1 MKVVQGRLKS
11 LGAFTFGTLAAC
23 QIHASTWT
31 VSFDPAAPVN
41 TNGWDLSQSSAQQ
54 KTTQSP
60 AGRKLEP
67 KNKGDTSIIES
78 PLHSARI
85 RAVSLAFKCVSA
97 KIGNASKV
105 EVFGRA
111 ATGADYRVLF
121 SESGLPGSPTNLCSS
136 SYATP
141 LADFDCRQIKIAYT
155 KDSGNLVVSSVSFE
169 DDAIRAEPPT
179 NLRTE
184 VVDAETR
191 RVRVSWDL
199 AEGLSQSEWR
209 TFTTATVGGIGSS
222 ETLWRE
228 SFDGVPAVTT
238 AKKLDATALAALGF
252 GDWDAV
258 NVRQS
263 PVAGALLI
271 GWESHASGSLTTPPL
286 ECDFAAGHTL
296 VIRAA
301 TRDVNT
307 GILPV
312 AVVSGVVTS
321 HVADVAITKTPQDCQ
336 VSLPAL
342 AATDRIFVHSL
353 TNFASEQTF
362 IYDLA
367 ICADG
372 AYQAEAVVTN
382 AASDVTAVQG
392 HSVEMIVPTGGTN
405 LWLEAR
411 TVYGDETSA
420 WTEPFLV
427 TLSDAGSGE
436 SDGDGTDDEPSSLV
450 APSRIRAG
458 RLPDG
463 RIRVGW
469 NAPDGATN
477 VKLRVWTL
485 SRTDGGLAAVAE
497 GDILWCETFANA
509 PATNSNSNI
518 NVDDADKLRLYT
530 DRGAEGWDVSRCVS
544 VALATETSVLKIGT
558 GDKTGVLA
566 SKSLGVT
573 GEDLT
578 LVVTAKRGT
587 GEKNSGVTLK
597 AATLSSDGI
606 QTNVLG
612 QSATL
617 TAAWTECVFPI
628 PVALT
633 GDESLLVASVI
644 GTPKDGRALLNDIA
658 LVRNYV
664 AASVVTNE
672 RLFVDCG
679 LSASYDFAAADNG
692 SVLFVSLA
700 AQDANGQ
707 TSDWTEPLELDPS
720 ALADWRDRFVTM
732 KQEDVSTVFIPED
745 LPIPDGKNWDVSE
758 SPFRFWV
765 QGEEVFTLAN
775 RDATKQLNVGVYVC
789 TNVFGKNWAVLVPGS
804 PDTVA
809 EVKDAECR
817 LAIRTDAF
825 AARRLELSGTFA
837 QLNATNKEE
846 KVLSLQYRTIRPDGT
861 TSDWQT
867 MDEYVS
873 TYTSADLSPDLTGTQ
888 KDVSCAA
895 NFRLPRGSTIE
906 ARVYCRKA
914 YNSGREPP
922 LGFREFCVRVL
933 GVGPSLLY
941 IIR

>member
-1 MKVVQGRLKS
+1 MKVARRNLGSLGVFT
-11 LGAFTFGTLAAC
+11 LGAFAAC

-41 TNGWDLSQSSAQQ
+41 TNGWDLG
-54 KTTQSP
+54 KTTEQKERSSTQP
-60 AGRKLEP
+60 GGRKFDP
-67 KNKGDTSIIES
+67 AKGSAVSIES
-78 PLHSARI
+78 PLYEANIRMVALSAWGNTLNSTSRVEVWGRADATAAYTLLFSRAELSNKLLENEPLDRI
-85 RAVSLAFKCVSA
+85 TVPEDFACRQL
-97 KIGNASKV
+97 KIG
-105 EVFGRA
+105 
-111 ATGADYRVLF
+111 
-121 SESGLPGSPTNLCSS
+121 
-136 SYATP
+136 
-141 LADFDCRQIKIAYT
+141 YT
-155 KDSGNLVVSSVSFE
+155 KSGGTWVLAKVTVT

-184 VVDAETR
+184 VVDAEAR
-191 RVRVSWDL
+191 CVRVSWDL
-199 AEGLSQSEWR
+199 AAGLSESEWR
-209 TFTTATVGGIGSS
+209 TFTTATVGGIGDS

-238 AKKLDATALAALGF
+238 AKKLDAAALAALGF

-271 GWESHASGSLTTPPL
+271 GWGSHDSGSLTTPPL
-286 ECDFAAGHTL
+286 GRDLAAGHTL

-312 AVVSGVVTS
+312 SVVSGVVTS
-321 HVADVAITKTPQDCQ
+321 HVADVAITKAPQDCL

-372 AYQAEAVVTN
+372 AYVAESVVTN
-382 AASDVTAVQG
+382 AASDVT
-392 HSVEMIVPTGGTN
+392 SVGGNSAEVTIPTGGTN

-411 TVYGDETSA
+411 TVYNGELSA

-436 SDGDGTDDEPSSLV
+436 SDGDGENDDSSDLA

-469 NAPDGATN
+469 NVPDGATN
-477 VKLRVWTL
+477 VKLRVWT
-485 SRTDGGLAAVAE
+485 RTTSGGLAAVAE
-497 GDILWCETFANA
+497 GDVLWRETFANA
-509 PATNSNSNI
+509 PATNSSVAI
-518 NVDDADKLRLYT
+518 STEEKLRLYT
-530 DRGAEGWDVSRCVS
+530 DWGAEGWDVSRCVS

-644 GTPKDGRALLNDIA
+644 GTPKDGRALLDDIA

-679 LSASYDFAAADNG
+679 LSASYDFAAADHG
-692 SVLFVSLA
+692 SVLFASLS
-700 AQDANGQ
+700 AQGADGL
-707 TSDWTEPLELDPS
+707 TSDWTEPFALDPS
-720 ALADWRDRFVTM
+720 ALGEWNDRHVTM
-732 KQEDVSTVFIPED
+732 RTSESQLTFDVD
-745 LPIPDGKNWDVSE
+745 GLPRPDGKNWDVSE
-758 SPFRFWV
+758 SPFRFLV

-789 TNVFGKNWAVLVPGS
+789 TNVFEKNWVVLIPGS

-817 LAIRTDAF
+817 LTIRTDAF

-837 QLNATNKEE
+837 QLNASNENE
-846 KVLSLQYRTIRPDGT
+846 KRLLLQYRAIRPDGT

-867 MDEYVS
+867 MGEYVS
-873 TYTSADLSPDLTGTQ
+873 TYMSADLSPDLVGTQ
-888 KDVSCAA
+888 TNLSCAVDVR
-895 NFRLPRGSTIE
+895 FPRGSTVE
-906 ARVYCRKA
+906 ARVYCRKT
-914 YNSGREPP
+914 NESGREPP
-922 LGFREFCVRVL
+922 LGFRDLRVRVL
-933 GVGPSLLY
+933 GVGPSLVFV
-941 IIR
+941 IR

>member
-1 MKVVQGRLKS
+1 MKVARRNLGSLGVFT
-11 LGAFTFGTLAAC
+11 LGAFAAC

-41 TNGWDLSQSSAQQ
+41 TNGWDLG
-54 KTTQSP
+54 KTTEQKERSSTQP
-60 AGRKLEP
+60 GGRKFDP
-67 KNKGDTSIIES
+67 AKGSAVSIES
-78 PLHSARI
+78 PLYEANIRMVALSAWGNTLNSTSRVEVWGRADVTAAYTLLFSRAELSNKLLENEPLDRI
-85 RAVSLAFKCVSA
+85 TVPEDFACRQL
-97 KIGNASKV
+97 KIG
-105 EVFGRA
+105 
-111 ATGADYRVLF
+111 
-121 SESGLPGSPTNLCSS
+121 
-136 SYATP
+136 
-141 LADFDCRQIKIAYT
+141 YT
-155 KDSGNLVVSSVSFE
+155 KSGGTWVLAKVTVT

-184 VVDAETR
+184 VVDVEAR

-199 AEGLSQSEWR
+199 AEGLSESEWR
-209 TFTTATVGGIGSS
+209 TFTTATVGGIVDS

-238 AKKLDATALAALGF
+238 AKKLDAAALAALGF

-286 ECDFAAGHTL
+286 GRDLAAGHTL

-312 AVVSGVVTS
+312 SVVSGVVTS
-321 HVADVAITKTPQDCQ
+321 HVADVAITKAPQDCL

-372 AYQAEAVVTN
+372 AYVAESVVTN
-382 AASDVTAVQG
+382 AASDVT
-392 HSVEMIVPTGGTN
+392 SVGGNSAEVTIPTGGTN

-411 TVYGDETSA
+411 TVYNGELSA

-477 VKLRVWTL
+477 VKLRVWT
-485 SRTDGGLAAVAE
+485 RTTSGGLAAVAE

-587 GEKNSGVTLK
+587 DEKNSGVTLK

-644 GTPKDGRALLNDIA
+644 GTPKDGRALLDDIA

-758 SPFRFWV
+758 SPFRFLV

-789 TNVFGKNWAVLVPGS
+789 TNVFGKDWAVLVPGS

-809 EVKDAECR
+809 EIKDAECR

-867 MDEYVS
+867 MGEYVS
-873 TYTSADLSPDLTGTQ
+873 TYTSADLSPNLVGTQ

-895 NFRLPRGSTIE
+895 DFRFPRGSTVE

-914 YNSGREPP
+914 NDSGREPP
-922 LGFREFCVRVL
+922 LGFRDLRVRVL
-933 GVGPSLLY
+933 GVGPSLVFV
-941 IIR
+941 IR

>member
-1 MKVVQGRLKS
+1 MKVARRNLGSLGVFT
-11 LGAFTFGTLAAC
+11 LGAFAAC

-41 TNGWDLSQSSAQQ
+41 TNGWDLG
-54 KTTQSP
+54 KTTEQKERSSTQP
-60 AGRKLEP
+60 GGRKFDP
-67 KNKGDTSIIES
+67 AKGSAVSIES
-78 PLHSARI
+78 PLYEANIRMVALSAWGNTLNSTSRVEVWGRADVTSAYTLLFSRAELSNKLLENEPLDRI
-85 RAVSLAFKCVSA
+85 TVPEDFACRQL
-97 KIGNASKV
+97 KIG
-105 EVFGRA
+105 
-111 ATGADYRVLF
+111 
-121 SESGLPGSPTNLCSS
+121 
-136 SYATP
+136 
-141 LADFDCRQIKIAYT
+141 YT
-155 KDSGNLVVSSVSFE
+155 KSGGTWVLAKVTVT

-184 VVDAETR
+184 VVDAEAR
-191 RVRVSWDL
+191 CVRVSWDL
-199 AEGLSQSEWR
+199 AAGLSESEWR
-209 TFTTATVGGIGSS
+209 TFTTATVGGIGDS

-228 SFDGVPAVTT
+228 SFDGVPAAEKAT
-238 AKKLDATALAALGF
+238 KLDATALAALGF

-271 GWESHASGSLTTPPL
+271 GWGSHDSGSLTTPPL
-286 ECDFAAGHTL
+286 GRDLAAEHTL

-301 TRDVNT
+301 TRDVNA
-307 GILPV
+307 GILPI
-312 AVVSGVVTS
+312 AVVSGIVTS

-353 TNFASEQTF
+353 TNFAAEQTF

-372 AYQAEAVVTN
+372 AYVAESVVTN
-382 AASDVTAVQG
+382 AASDVTSVQG

-405 LWLEAR
+405 LWIEAR

-420 WTEPFLV
+420 WSEPFLV
-427 TLSDAGSGE
+427 SLSDTGSGE
-436 SDGDGTDDEPSSLV
+436 SDGDGENDDSSALA

-469 NAPDGATN
+469 NVPDGATN
-477 VKLRVWTL
+477 VKLRVWT
-485 SRTDGGLAAVAE
+485 RTTSGGLAAVAE
-497 GDILWCETFANA
+497 GDILWRETFAHA
-509 PATNSNSNI
+509 PATNSS
-518 NVDDADKLRLYT
+518 VAVSTEEKLRLYT
-530 DRGAEGWDVSRCVS
+530 DRGADGWDVSRCVS
-544 VALATETSVLKIGT
+544 VALATEASALKIGT
-558 GDKTGVLA
+558 GDKTGALA
-566 SKSLGVT
+566 SKSLNVS
-573 GEDLT
+573 GEGLT

-597 AATLSSDGI
+597 AATLSSDGS

-617 TAAWTECVFPI
+617 AAEWTECVFTI

-644 GTPKDGRALLNDIA
+644 GTPKDGRALLDDIA

-672 RLFVDCG
+672 RLFADCG
-679 LSASYDFAAADNG
+679 LSASYDFAAADHG
-692 SVLFVSLA
+692 SVLFASLS
-700 AQDANGQ
+700 AQGADGL
-707 TSDWTEPLELDPS
+707 TSDWTEPFALDPS
-720 ALADWRDRFVTM
+720 ALGEWNDRHVTM
-732 KQEDVSTVFIPED
+732 RTSESQLTFDVD
-745 LPIPDGKNWDVSE
+745 GLPRPDGKNWDVSE
-758 SPFRFWV
+758 SPFRFLV

-789 TNVFGKNWAVLVPGS
+789 TNVFEKNWVVLIPGS

-817 LAIRTDAF
+817 LTIRTDAF

-837 QLNATNKEE
+837 QLNASNENE
-846 KVLSLQYRTIRPDGT
+846 KRLLLQYRAIRPDGT

-867 MDEYVS
+867 MGEYVS
-873 TYTSADLSPDLTGTQ
+873 TYMSADLSPDLVGTQ
-888 KDVSCAA
+888 TNLSCAVDVR
-895 NFRLPRGSTIE
+895 FPRGSTVE
-906 ARVYCRKA
+906 ARVYCRKT
-914 YNSGREPP
+914 NESGREPP
-922 LGFREFCVRVL
+922 LGFRDLRVRVL
-933 GVGPSLLY
+933 GVGPSLVFV
-941 IIR
+941 IR